1 MGMPVIVAI
10 NGLNISDQV
19 FEDIFSYFNAVDE
32 KFSTYKSTSEIS
44 AFQSGVIRE
53 SEVSEDVKFV
63 FKAASEMKERTN
75 GFFDITTPQGVC
87 DPSGFVKGWALKNVA
102 TSLRSQNI
110 TNFYL
115 EIGGDIQ
122 TSGINTAGV
131 PWTVG
136 IQNPFTKK
144 QESIKT
150 LHLHNKGIATSGTYA
165 RGQHIYNPTKNVSD
179 MADIMSITVVGADVC
194 EADCYATA
202 AFAMGTSGIDFIEKL
217 DGFEGYLIQRSGIAV
232 MTSGFEILTT

>member
-10 NGLNISDQV
+10 NDVNVSEQV
-19 FEDIFSYFNAVDE
+19 FEDIFTYFDTVDA
-32 KFSTYKSTSEIS
+32 KFSTYKSTSEII
-44 AFQSGVIRE
+44 AIQNGLVQEAEF
-53 SEVSEDVKFV
+53 SEDMRFV
-63 FKAASEMKERTN
+63 FKAASEMKEKTN
-75 GFFDITTPQGVC
+75 GFFDIATPQGVC
-87 DPSGFVKGWALKNVA
+87 DPSGIVKGWALKNAA
-102 TSLRSQNI
+102 TSLRNQNI

-122 TSGINTAGV
+122 TSGINVAGV

-136 IQNPFTKK
+136 IQNPFTQK

-150 LHLHNKGIATSGTYA
+150 LHLNNKGVATSGTYA

-179 MADIMSITVVGADVC
+179 MANIVSITVVGADVC

-202 AFAMGTSGIDFIEKL
+202 AFAMGTAGIDFIEKL

-232 MTSGFEILTT
+232 MTSGFETLTT

>member
-10 NGLNISDQV
+10 NDLNVPEQV
-19 FEDIFSYFNAVDE
+19 FENIFLYFDAVDE
-32 KFSTYKSTSEIS
+32 KFSTYKSTSEIV
-44 AFQSGVIRE
+44 AVQKGIIQQTDI
-53 SEVSEDVKFV
+53 SEDMRFV
-63 FKAASEMKERTN
+63 FKAASEMKEKTN

-87 DPSGFVKGWALKNVA
+87 DPSGIVKGWALKNAA
-102 TSLRSQNI
+102 TSLRNQSI

-122 TSGINTAGV
+122 TSGTNAAGV

-150 LHLHNKGIATSGTYA
+150 LHLHNKGVATSGTYA
-165 RGQHIYNPTKNVSD
+165 RGQHIYNPTKNANDMVDIVSV
-179 MADIMSITVVGADVC
+179 TVVGADVC

-217 DGFEGYLIQRSGIAV
+217 EGFEGYMIQRSGIAV
-232 MTSGFEILTT
+232 MTSGFESLTT